1 MGKITPAQARRILK
15 KRTQEAKHNWDPSRI
30 LFPHQLSVFRD
41 QSPSRVLAGT
51 RQLGKSAL
59 AAAELIQAG
68 LSRPGSESAYVDMDI
83 EHGEKVVWREV
94 DRLLEENNVPAKVV
108 DGRLVF
114 DNGSLGYIFSGEPSQ
129 VKKLQG
135 LKFAILIIDES
146 QEANAINDILTM
158 ASPALM
164 RFNGRVLLMG
174 IPGRVATIGPWWDI
188 CEGKDAGL
196 YSQHR
201 GHFRDNLALDRDA
214 VERLFESEKIRL
226 GEFSPDYLRHWCGQ
240 WPKLDNALRVYH
252 YMPEV
257 NGYDGDAPLRKLYS
271 LGLDPGGVRDSEAVV
286 VIGHGDVDGMVY
298 AVDETVSKKREG
310 GDWDDTGDRVGP
322 LNDVYKCHARYY
334 DYGSAHKDA
343 LTIIWQKDQRI
354 VLTAVP
360 SKDPYAESKRI
371 NALFSQRRLFIKRGS
386 KLELD
391 MLYTMW
397 EKNSLGGGGKKPKY
411 DGSYKQDAADA
422 FRCAM
427 WGVYGAMPV
436 QPKPALND
444 ADRERAEL
452 ARLYAPPKEYRP
464 TSTNPS
470 PFARRRGTHD

>member
-1 MGKITPAQARRILK
+1 MARLTPAQARKILK
-15 KRTQEAKHNWDPSRI
+15 KRTQEAKHDWDPARF
-30 LFPHQLSVFRD
+30 LFPHQLAVFND
-41 QSPSRVLAGT
+41 KSPSRVLIGT
-51 RQLGKSAL
+51 RQFGKSAD

-68 LSRPGSESAYVDMDI
+68 LDKPGSESAYVDMDI
-83 EHGEKVVWREV
+83 EHGEKIVWREV
-94 DRLLEENNVPAKVV
+94 ERLLDENNVDAKIA
-108 DGRLVF
+108 DGCLAF
-114 DNGSLGYIFSGEPSQ
+114 GNGSLGYIFSGEPAQ
-129 VKKLQG
+129 IKKLQG
-135 LKFAILIIDES
+135 LKFAILIIDEA

-164 RFNGRVLLMG
+164 RFGGRVLLMG

-188 CEGKDAGL
+188 CEGKDAHL

-201 GHFRDNLALDRDA
+201 GSFRDNLALDPLA
-214 VERLFESEKIRL
+214 VERLYQSEKERL
-226 GEFSPDYLRHWCGQ
+226 GEFSPDFLRHWCGK

-252 YMPEV
+252 YDPMK

-286 VIGHGDVDGMVY
+286 VTGHGNVDGFIY
-298 AVDETVSKKREG
+298 AVDENVSKKKEG

-322 LNDVYKCHARYY
+322 LNDVYKCHSRYY

-360 SKDPYAESKRI
+360 SKDPFAESKRI
-371 NALFSQRRLFIKRGS
+371 NALFAQGRLFVKRGS
-386 KLELD
+386 KLEQD

-397 EKNSLGGGGKKPKY
+397 EKNSLGSGGKKPKY
-411 DGSYKQDAADA
+411 DSSYKQDAADA
-422 FRCAM
+422 FRCSM

-436 QPKPALND
+436 QPKPILND
-444 ADRERAEL
+444 AEREAAEL
-452 ARLYAPPKEYRP
+452 ELLFKPKKEYRP
-464 TSTNPS
+464 TERNHS
-470 PFARRRGTHD
+470 PYSNRRK